1 MLKNNKLDV
10 KCILNFYMAFGI
22 NEKGERKADRYNL
35 RINSNSDDKNIVN
48 LIEALETI
56 SGFTCTS
63 YEANRERQKHIDNQV
78 RAILTLRDA
87 TPQTQPV
94 TMPLRF
100 SPVDKSES
108 AINNAKKAFTNLI
121 GLVEK

>member
-10 KCILNFYMAFGI
+10 KCILNFYMSYGI
-22 NEKGERKADRYNL
+22 NEKGEFKTDRYNL
-35 RINSNSDDKNIVN
+35 RINSNSDDKKIVN
-48 LIEALETI
+48 FIHALETI
-56 SGFTCTS
+56 SGFYCTS
-63 YEANRERQKHIDNQV
+63 YEANRERQKHINNKV

-100 SPVDKSES
+100 SPANKSET
-108 AINNAKKAFTNLI
+108 AINDAKKAFTELL
-121 GLVEK
+121 GLVGE

>member
-1 MLKNNKLDV
+1 MLKSNKLDV
-10 KCILNFYMAFGI
+10 KCILNFYLAFGI
-22 NEKGERKADRYNL
+22 NEKGELKADRYNL

-48 LIEALETI
+48 FIQALETV

-63 YEANRERQKHIDNQV
+63 YEANREKQKHIDNRV

-87 TPQTQPV
+87 TIQTQPV

-108 AINNAKKAFTNLI
+108 AINNVKKAFTNLI